1 MLTRTALCVCFAIA
15 LSGCA
20 TKQTDEKALASTTS
34 KMSSTMDGK
43 VGNLLPVAALR
54 DDLVMQQSVSV
65 RWQDREESFE
75 AVLQKRGSELL
86 LLGLGPMNTVGFRLT
101 LDDRGVTFENRTGR
115 ELPFLPERILADVQ
129 RVFYPWIEE
138 DSICSNCKR
147 EGRRAGL
154 EIRERIGDDFLE
166 ERRFSFA
173 GRPERGE
180 LVVRYEGWIDGFS
193 VPRRAILSN
202 GWSGYELIIDTA
214 SVERID

>member
-1 MLTRTALCVCFAIA
+1 MCFAIA

-20 TKQTDEKALASTTS
+20 TKQTDEKAPTSTTS
-34 KMSSTMDGK
+34 MTDAK
-43 VGNLLPVAALR
+43 VGNLLPVGALR
-54 DDLVMQQSVSV
+54 DDLVMKQSVSV
-65 RWQDREESFE
+65 RWQDREENFE

-86 LLGLGPMNTVGFRLT
+86 LLGLGPMNTVGFSLK

-129 RVFYPWIEE
+129 HVFYPWIEE
-138 DSICSNCKR
+138 DPICSHCER
-147 EGRRAGL
+147 EAKRAGL
-154 EIRERIGDDFLE
+154 EIRERMGDGFLE
-166 ERRFSFA
+166 ERRFSVA

-202 GWSGYELIIDTA
+202 GWFGYELIIDTA

>member
-1 MLTRTALCVCFAIA
+1 MLTKIAFFVCLAIA

-20 TKQTDEKALASTTS
+20 TKQTD
-34 KMSSTMDGK
+34 DK
-43 VGNLLPVAALR
+43 VGNLLPVGALR
-54 DDLVMQQSVSV
+54 EDLVMKQSVSL

-75 AVLQKRGSELL
+75 AVLQKRGNELL
-86 LLGLGPMNTVGFRLT
+86 LVGLGPMNTVGFSLT

-138 DSICSNCKR
+138 DSICSNCRR
-147 EGRRAGL
+147 EAMRAGL

-166 ERRFSFA
+166 ERRFSVS

-202 GWSGYELIIDTA
+202 GWFGYELTIDTT
-214 SVERID
+214 SVERIE